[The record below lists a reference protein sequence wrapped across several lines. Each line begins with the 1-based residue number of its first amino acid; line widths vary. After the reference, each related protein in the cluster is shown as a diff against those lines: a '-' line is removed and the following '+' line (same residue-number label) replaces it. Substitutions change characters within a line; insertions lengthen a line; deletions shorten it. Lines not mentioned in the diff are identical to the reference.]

1 MKSYD
6 EIEKAY
12 ADMVADSKISDRLR
26 TLLKEK
32 RARME
37 QVQKEQIYGY
47 KVNDKNLLVVD
58 DLPAENVK
66 FIFYKIE
73 EYIQNPPAELVTEVM
88 ERHKGWNTELTYEE
102 AIPLVSLSAIHEY
115 VAEELSVKNMAFILS
130 ECPQSAE
137 NLRAILARPFADF
150 PADDIRRAYRDK
162 VQAENSNSLLDW
174 KKRVRRVSRN
184 SIYTGTITLERRLGS
199 PSLQK
204 QCALERV
211 ELFDH
216 QALVSKEQFEQVNRI
231 LKEAKREKT
240 HMEI

>member
-6 EIEKAY
+6 EIEKVY
-12 ADMVADSKISDRLR
+12 ADMVADGKISDRLR

-102 AIPLVSLSAIHEY
+102 AIPLVSLSAIQEY
-115 VAEELSVKNMAFILS
+115 VAEELSVKNMAFMLS

-184 SIYTGTITLERRLGS
+184 SIYTGTITLERRPGS

-211 ELFDH
+211 ELSNH

-231 LKEAKREKT
+231 LKEAKRQKT
-240 HMEI
+240 PMEI

>member
-6 EIEKAY
+6 EIEKVY
-12 ADMVADSKISDRLR
+12 ADMVADGKISDRLR

-32 RARME
+32 QTRME

-47 KVNDKNLLVVD
+47 KVDDKNSLVVD

-73 EYIQNPPAELVTEVM
+73 EYIQNTPAELVTEVM
-88 ERHKGWNTELTYEE
+88 ERHKGWSIELTYEE
-102 AIPLVSLSAIHEY
+102 AIPLVSISAIQEY
-115 VAEELSVKNMAFILS
+115 VAEELSVKNMAFMLS

-162 VQAENSNSLLDW
+162 VQAEASDSLLDW
-174 KKRVRRVSRN
+174 TSGYGGYRA
-184 SIYTGTITLERRLGS
+184 I
-199 PSLQK
+199 
-204 QCALERV
+204 
-211 ELFDH
+211 LFT
-216 QALVSKEQFEQVNRI
+216 
-231 LKEAKREKT
+231 REP
-240 HMEI
+240 

>member
-1 MKSYD
+1 M
-6 EIEKAY
+6 
-12 ADMVADSKISDRLR
+12 
-26 TLLKEK
+26 
-32 RARME
+32 
-37 QVQKEQIYGY
+37 
-47 KVNDKNLLVVD
+47 
-58 DLPAENVK
+58 
-66 FIFYKIE
+66 
-73 EYIQNPPAELVTEVM
+73 
-88 ERHKGWNTELTYEE
+88 TYEE
-102 AIPLVSLSAIHEY
+102 AIPLVSLSAIQEY

>member
-102 AIPLVSLSAIHEY
+102 AIPLVSLSAIQEY
-115 VAEELSVKNMAFILS
+115 VAEELSVKNSFSLSAHNRRKTCGQSWHGLLLIFLLMIFGGHTGIKYRQKILTRFWIGKS
-130 ECPQSAE
+130 GYGGY
-137 NLRAILARPFADF
+137 RAILF
-150 PADDIRRAYRDK
+150 
-162 VQAENSNSLLDW
+162 
-174 KKRVRRVSRN
+174 
-184 SIYTGTITLERRLGS
+184 T
-199 PSLQK
+199 
-204 QCALERV
+204 
-211 ELFDH
+211 
-216 QALVSKEQFEQVNRI
+216 
-231 LKEAKREKT
+231 REP
-240 HMEI
+240 

>member
-12 ADMVADSKISDRLR
+12 ADMVADGKISDRLR

-32 RARME
+32 RTRME

-88 ERHKGWNTELTYEE
+88 KRQKGWNIELTYEE
-102 AIPLVSLSAIHEY
+102 AIPLVSISAIQEY
-115 VAEELSVKNMAFILS
+115 VAEELSVKNMAFMLS

-162 VQAENSNSLLDW
+162 VQEASNSLLDW
-174 KKRVRRVSRN
+174 TKRVRRVSRN
-184 SIYTGTITLERRLGS
+184 SIYMGTITLERRPGS

-211 ELFDH
+211 ELSDH

-240 HMEI
+240 PMEI